1 MIPSCVSFSLGAP
14 SKIRVHTHQ
23 RPWPEGLPR
32 TWHLPWSGKRRT
44 PARPCFPHGDTG
56 QTMVLQ
62 TGLIAVR
69 PPRARVARPA
79 QKEASNVRRSKKGAT
94 ANGEQWMRPA
104 RQTRTRNGAT
114 AQGLPAVSDERPL
127 IHSLR
132 AALSKKHLLHPSAC
146 PKTLCRQADSGAGLA
161 PSCGECPLVAG
172 RLPR

>member
-23 RPWPEGLPR
+23 RPWPEGLPQ

-79 QKEASNVRRSKKGAT
+79 QKEASNVRRSKKGAA

-104 RQTRTRNGAT
+104 RQARTRNGAT

-132 AALSKKHLLHPSAC
+132 AALSKKHLPEDIDLEQPQLLRRTHQ
-146 PKTLCRQADSGAGLA
+146 R
-161 PSCGECPLVAG
+161 PL
-172 RLPR
+172 